1 MQKHGREDLCKRGF
15 EERLLRSHSS
25 LFEEVSLKKKKNS
38 QKSVYFSCS
47 LYRNKNNLCSSTGYG
62 VYVEKLALNYS
73 LKLLIDTERGEN
85 VLLE

>member
-25 LFEEVSLKKKKNS
+25 LFFRDSVTQTETETL
-38 QKSVYFSCS
+38 QKSKQPLFLTGIWC
-47 LYRNKNNLCSSTGYG
+47 LCG
-62 VYVEKLALNYS
+62 KIS
-73 LKLLIDTERGEN
+73 LKLLLDTERGEN